1 MLFTRMDI
9 MVDIVFMCDI
19 FITFCTSYI
28 DEERNFLVKDPK
40 RIAIHYIK
48 TWFLLDL
55 ISAMPFEE
63 IHKIIETIRG
73 IKK

>member
-1 MLFTRMDI
+1 LLFTRMDI

-63 IHKIIETIRG
+63 IHKIIETI
-73 IKK
+73 